1 MVLSSLLQIREPL
14 LSSLDG
20 VDLDSGLAWLA
31 APSNDQLSTV
41 RHVNAAGITAHCE
54 NIIITS
60 YHIDHA
66 MGSVYILRHTFLGS
80 LTPLGGYVTFLP
92 TPWCFKIEDVIY
104 EQKMIN

>member
-1 MVLSSLLQIREPL
+1 MTGTRQDVNIIYQFIPIIIVVATSMVLSSLLQVREPL

-54 NIIITS
+54 NIM
-60 YHIDHA
+60 HCK
-66 MGSVYILRHTFLGS
+66 F
-80 LTPLGGYVTFLP
+80 
-92 TPWCFKIEDVIY
+92 
-104 EQKMIN
+104 EQI